1 MDNQTNYQSIEYT
14 ILLLWAREPVPVKDL
29 CFTSTDGNKGIAT
42 VTDNTGKVYE
52 VEAEL
57 KQKGAE

>member
-1 MDNQTNYQSIEYT
+1 MENYRSIEYT
-14 ILLLWAREPVPVKDL
+14 ILLLWTQEPVPVKDL
-29 CFTSTDGNKGIAT
+29 CFVSTAGNKGIAT
-42 VTDNTGKVYE
+42 VTDDTGKVHE

>member
-14 ILLLWAREPVPVKDL
+14 ILLLWAHDPVPVKDL
-29 CFTSTDGNKGIAT
+29 CFVSTAGNKGIAT
-42 VTDNTGKVYE
+42 VTDDTGKVHE

-57 KQKGAE
+57 TLKERE